1 MSIVRT
7 PRRFIRNSPATASRL
22 CPRPASEKVGK
33 GLSASSAIEF
43 TSKVSEA
50 FVKLLA
56 AIAPVAFVFG
66 ALSVGRYLGAFGQPG
81 PTSFGQIVDYL
92 PLVLLLMTSLVIVFV
107 LLVGVPV
114 LVQPMFDSRDGHAFA
129 GGARQDLRP
138 SHVQFVMAHAAS
150 LASCLWMALA
160 SRIPDQWE
168 MIGLLAVV
176 AIGGLV
182 SLAWAWREASI
193 SEIKGRR
200 CSHFIRSAWVVFSAC
215 LMLFMW
221 VVVLA
226 QPVTNFLHGIWG
238 RAMAADLIAAAAVGI
253 LITLYFLML
262 LFRWKAA
269 APVALLVGLLL
280 VGSVGDR
287 TLVGYALRT
296 ANLGGGVPVVFP
308 AGRSTEDRSRTA
320 CLVFA
325 AGDTRIV
332 WLPPKP
338 AAATVSSGGS
348 KVEPCDFIAFK
359 RRLQQ
364 GSEAWD
370 AGRVQPEEDVKVFRR
385 ADFYDSL

>member
-1 MSIVRT
+1 M
-7 PRRFIRNSPATASRL
+7 
-22 CPRPASEKVGK
+22 EK
-33 GLSASSAIEF
+33 GLPVSSAIEF

-92 PLVLLLMTSLVIVFV
+92 PLVLLLMISLVMVFV
-107 LLVGVPV
+107 LLVGVPI
-114 LVQPMFDSRDGHAFA
+114 LVRPMFDTRDGHAFV
-129 GGARQDLRP
+129 GDAREGFQP
-138 SHVQFVMAHAAS
+138 SCIQFVMAHAAS
-150 LASCLWMALA
+150 LAGCLWVVLA
-160 SRIPDQWE
+160 SLIPDRWE
-168 MIGLLAVV
+168 MIGLGAVV

-182 SLAWAWREASI
+182 SLAWAWREAPI
-193 SEIKGRR
+193 SEAKGRR
-200 CSHFIRSAWVVFSAC
+200 RSHFMRSALVAFSAS

-221 VVVLA
+221 VIALT

-238 RAMAADLIAAAAVGI
+238 RAMSTDLIAAAAGGI
-253 LITLYFLML
+253 LITLYFLMIV
-262 LFRWKAA
+262 FRWKAA

-287 TLVGYALRT
+287 ALVGYALRT

-308 AGRSTEDRSRTA
+308 AARSTDDRSRTA

-325 AGDTRIV
+325 AGDTLII

-338 AAATVSSGGS
+338 AAAVSSDGA
-348 KVEPCDFIAFK
+348 KVEPCDFSAFK

-364 GSEAWD
+364 GSVAWD
-370 AGRVQPEEDVKVFRR
+370 AGRVQPETDVKVFKR

>member
-1 MSIVRT
+1 V
-7 PRRFIRNSPATASRL
+7 
-22 CPRPASEKVGK
+22 EK
-33 GLSASSAIEF
+33 GLTVSSAIEF

-56 AIAPVAFVFG
+56 VIAPVAFVFG

-81 PTSFGQIVDYL
+81 PASFGQIVDYL
-92 PLVLLLMTSLVIVFV
+92 PLVLLLMIAVVMVFV
-107 LLVGVPV
+107 LLVGVPI
-114 LVQPMFDSRDGHAFA
+114 LVRPMFDTRDGHAFA
-129 GGARQDLRP
+129 GDAREDLQP
-138 SHVQFVMAHAAS
+138 SCVQFVMAHAAS
-150 LASCLWMALA
+150 LTGCLWVVLA
-160 SRIPDQWE
+160 SLIPDRWE
-168 MIGLLAVV
+168 MIGLGAVV
-176 AIGGLV
+176 GIGGLV

-193 SEIKGRR
+193 SEVKGRR
-200 CSHFIRSAWVVFSAC
+200 RSHFIRSAWVVFSAS

-226 QPVTNFLHGIWG
+226 QPVANFLHGIWG
-238 RAMAADLIAAAAVGI
+238 RAVSTDVTDAAAIGI
-253 LITLYFLML
+253 LTALYFLMIVC
-262 LFRWKAA
+262 RWKAA
-269 APVALLVGLLL
+269 APVALLAGLLL

-308 AGRSTEDRSRTA
+308 AAATLRDNRSRTA

-332 WLPPKP
+332 WLPPKS
-338 AAATVSSGGS
+338 AAAAPSDGA
-348 KVEPCDFIAFK
+348 KVEPCDFTAFT

-364 GSEAWD
+364 GGAAWD
-370 AGRVQPEEDVKVFRR
+370 AGRVQPAEDIRVFKR